1 MKILEIRQMSDVE
14 IKNRIATEEESLANL
29 KFRLATNQLENPM
42 KIRETR
48 RSIAKLTTIFH
59 ERKLGITTKK

>member
-1 MKILEIRQMSDVE
+1 MKILEIRQMSDIE

-48 RSIAKLTTIFH
+48 RSIAKLTTILH
-59 ERKLGITTKK
+59 ERKLEITTKK